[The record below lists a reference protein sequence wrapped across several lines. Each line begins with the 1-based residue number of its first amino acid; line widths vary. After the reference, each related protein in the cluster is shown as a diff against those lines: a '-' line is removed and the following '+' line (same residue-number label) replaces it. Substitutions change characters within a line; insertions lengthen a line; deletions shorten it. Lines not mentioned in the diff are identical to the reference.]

1 MCKPAGTNV
10 LVACLPHSA
19 SQQQAIVTACAIVS
33 PDCCI
38 TSGVIRFDARCWIQ
52 EERRGRTRGRHKES
66 AMSKQIISLRSVA
79 VAAIS
84 ASLSLSVLSVAQASP
99 RADTAMYP
107 KKHVARIHH
116 PIRPIR
122 RESELSRK
130 IYDVAPNGPDCTWP
144 YKRMLPPCMST
155 WPAGDPNYHG
165 TLRGD
170 QYE

>member
-1 MCKPAGTNV
+1 
-10 LVACLPHSA
+10 LL
-19 SQQQAIVTACAIVS
+19 QQAIVTARAIVL
-33 PDCCI
+33 PKPQQH
-38 TSGVIRFDARCWIQ
+38 TGVIRFEARRWIQ
-52 EERRGRTRGRHKES
+52 EEEQRGRHKES

-84 ASLSLSVLSVAQASP
+84 ASLSLSILSVAQANQ
-99 RADTAMYP
+99 RTGTAMYL

-116 PIRPIR
+116 PIR

-130 IYDVAPNGPDCTWP
+130 IYDVVPNAPDCTWP